1 MSGGSATI
9 WSREDAVRISEFL
22 RRVAPDFA
30 DSIQVVV
37 EAERDDLVNLRLDF
51 TKRDRVVR
59 TVRVVVV
66 KDEGGNI
73 VGTRPVEE
81 SGESGGEHSLTSS
94 KIYSLATLR
103 DRLTILNLHYSNS
116 LSTLAKRLMGL
127 EVFSTMPLPGVREAN
142 QVFNQVFHESP
153 LTLFPYGYFDEKTGE
168 YVITRPDTPTPWI
181 NYIGQGSYGGIV
193 SNTGGGYSFDRD
205 PRSRRVTRY
214 RYNSIPT
221 DQPGHY
227 IYLRDE
233 DTREFWSPTWQP
245 VKKELEWYECRHGAG
260 YTRIS
265 SRYRGIGASILYFVP
280 PNPPHAEC
288 PLELHVLRLKNK
300 SESVKRLRVWTY
312 EELSYWDA
320 PMDLTNMDWGQQIV
334 SSSYRNGIILTGVQ
348 FRPTKTFFASNIPP
362 EGYDTCREV
371 FIGAYNDL
379 SKPQAVVNGRSGY
392 SRASRGNNIA
402 SLNHFLELK
411 PGEEKVIVY
420 MLGITDNPSLIP
432 KTVEYYSN
440 VENVKK
446 AFEELC
452 RNWNEYLS
460 KLVVETPD
468 REMNAM
474 INFWNAIQC
483 RANLY
488 WSRFVSLYDTGLG
501 RGMGTRDSAQDT
513 LGTVH
518 NDPHHAR
525 AVLKMLWRLQ
535 FKDGHTWHQVFPLT
549 GEGGPGLAA
558 ESPEKPQ
565 WFSDDHLWLIMAT
578 CNYLRETGD
587 FKLLDEK
594 LPYQDDKKEETVWEH
609 MMKAVEFTLKKRGA
623 HGLPLIGFADW
634 DDTMNLDHGSEKAES
649 IWTGMLFCRVMLDLA
664 DLCRT
669 RGDSGRARDF
679 EKLHRTMAETIE
691 KVAWD
696 GEWYARAYDDEGR
709 PVGVK
714 NEKYHWISLIP
725 QAWAAIA
732 ELGNYERARKALY
745 SAIKMLNTPLGL
757 RLMRDPFNSKK
768 ADEDSLDYEN
778 LRRFG
783 GTATYP
789 PGLKENGGI
798 FNHANTW
805 AIIAAAKLG
814 LGDLA
819 YMLYRQMLPLVRRDM
834 DTLKT
839 EPYVYSQNVAAP
851 EHPEYGRAR
860 NSWLTG
866 TASWIY
872 VAATQW
878 ILGIRPTFEGLK
890 VTPCIPESW
899 SGFKARRVFQGV
911 TYNIVVKRV
920 GKGNRVLLK
929 VDGKPV
935 SGDTVPFPPGG
946 VTNVSIE
953 ISLGE

>member
-1 MSGGSATI
+1 MSEGLAVV
-9 WSREDAVRISEFL
+9 WSREDALRVSEFL
-22 RRVAPDFA
+22 KRAAPDFSDNA
-30 DSIQVVV
+30 QAIV
-37 EAERDDLVNLRLDF
+37 EADRGDTAVLRVDF
-51 TKRDRVVR
+51 FKKDRIVRTARVVMVRDRS
-59 TVRVVVV
+59 
-66 KDEGGNI
+66 GNI
-73 VGTRPVEE
+73 VRVRPAEE
-81 SGESGGEHSLTSS
+81 TTGSREEYSKGSS
-94 KIYSLATLR
+94 KVLSLATLE
-103 DRLTILNLHYSNS
+103 DRLRVLNWHHSNS
-116 LSTLAKRLMGL
+116 FSTIAKRLVGL
-127 EVFSTMPLPGVREAN
+127 EVFSILPFPGIQEAN
-142 QVFNQVFHESP
+142 KVFNKVFYESP
-153 LTLFPYGYFDEKTGE
+153 LTLLPYGYFDRRTGE
-168 YVITRPDTPTPWI
+168 YVVTRPDTPTPWI
-181 NYIGQGSYGGIV
+181 NYIGQGGYGGIV

-205 PRSRRVTRY
+205 PRNRRVTRY
-214 RYNSIPT
+214 RYNSIPA

-245 VKKELEWYECRHGAG
+245 VKKELEWYECRHGPG

-265 SRYRGIGASILYFVP
+265 SRYRGIEASVLYFVP
-280 PNPPHAEC
+280 PNPPHGEC
-288 PLELHVLRLKNK
+288 PVELHVLRLRNK
-300 SESVKRLRVWTY
+300 SENVRRLRVWTY

-320 PMDLTNMDWGQQIV
+320 YMDQTNLDWGQQIV
-334 SSSYRNGIILTGVQ
+334 SSSYRNGIIVTGVQ
-348 FRPTKTFFASNIPP
+348 FRPTKIFFASSIPP
-362 EGYDTCREV
+362 DGYDTSREV

-379 SKPQAVVNGRSGY
+379 SKPEVVVNGRSGF
-392 SRASRGNNIA
+392 SKASRGNNIA
-402 SLNHFLELK
+402 SLSHFIELK

-420 MLGITDNPSLIP
+420 VLGITDNPSLIP

-440 VENVKK
+440 AENVKN

-452 RNWNEYLS
+452 RNWNEYLG
-460 KLVVETPD
+460 KLTVETPD
-468 REMNAM
+468 EDMNAM

-483 RANLY
+483 RANLF

-518 NDPHHAR
+518 NDPHHAQSI
-525 AVLKMLWRLQ
+525 LKMLWRLQ

-549 GEGGPGLAA
+549 GEGGPGHAA

-565 WFSDDHLWLIMAT
+565 WFSDDHLWLIIAT

-594 LPYQDDKKEETVWEH
+594 LPYQDDKKEETIWEH
-609 MMKAVEFTLKKRGA
+609 MMRAVEFTLRKRGA

-649 IWTGMLFCRVMLDLA
+649 VWTGMLFCRAMLDLA
-664 DLCRT
+664 DLCRA
-669 RGDSGRARDF
+669 RGDSKKARDF
-679 EKLHRTMAETIE
+679 EKLHRDMADTINR
-691 KVAWD
+691 VAWD
-696 GEWYARAYDDEGR
+696 GEWYARAYDDEGK
-709 PVGVK
+709 PVGIK
-714 NEKYHWISLIP
+714 GEKYHWISLIP

-732 ELGNYERARKALY
+732 ELGDHEKALKALE
-745 SAIKMLNTPLGL
+745 SAIRMLNTPLGI

-768 ADEDSLDYEN
+768 TDEDSVDSEN

-783 GTATYP
+783 GTVTYP

-805 AIIAAAKLG
+805 AIVAAAKLG

-819 YMLYRQMLPLVRRDM
+819 YRLYRQILPLARRDM

-866 TASWIY
+866 TASWAY

-890 VTPCIPESW
+890 IAPCIPESW
-899 SGFKARRVFQGV
+899 GGFKAKRVFRGV
-911 TYNIVVKRV
+911 TYNITVKRV
-920 GKGNRVLLK
+920 GKGNRVSLK
-929 VDGKPV
+929 VDGKPAP
-935 SGDTVPFPPGG
+935 GDVVLFPPSG
-946 VTNVSIE
+946 VTSVNVE
-953 ISLGE
+953 VDLGE

>member
-1 MSGGSATI
+1 MSEGPAVV
-9 WSREDAVRISEFL
+9 WSREDALRVSEFL
-22 RRVAPDFA
+22 KRVAPDFSDNA
-30 DSIQVVV
+30 QAIV
-37 EAERDDLVNLRLDF
+37 EADRGDTAVLRVDF
-51 TKRDRVVR
+51 FKKNRVVR

-66 KDEGGNI
+66 RDRSGNL
-73 VGTRPVEE
+73 VRVRPAEE
-81 SGESGGEHSLTSS
+81 TTGSREEYSKGSS
-94 KIYSLATLR
+94 KVLSLATLE
-103 DRLTILNLHYSNS
+103 DRLRVLNWHHSNS
-116 LSTLAKRLMGL
+116 LSTIAKRLVGL
-127 EVFSTMPLPGVREAN
+127 EVFSLLPFPGVQEAN
-142 QVFNQVFHESP
+142 KVFNNVFYESP
-153 LTLFPYGYFDEKTGE
+153 ITLLPYGYFDKRTGE

-181 NYIGQGSYGGIV
+181 NYIGQGGYGGIV

-205 PRSRRVTRY
+205 PRNRRVTRY
-214 RYNSIPT
+214 RYNSIPV

-227 IYLRDE
+227 VYLRDE

-245 VKKELEWYECRHGAG
+245 VKKELEWYECRHGPG

-265 SRYRGIGASILYFVP
+265 SRYRGIEASILYFVP

-288 PLELHVLRLKNK
+288 PVELHVLRLRNK
-300 SESVKRLRVWTY
+300 SENVRRLKVWTY

-320 PMDLTNMDWGQQIV
+320 YMDQTNLDWGQQIV
-334 SSSYRNGIILTGVQ
+334 SSSYRNGIIVTGVQ
-348 FRPTKTFFASNIPP
+348 FRPTKTFFASSIPP
-362 EGYDTCREV
+362 DGYDTSREV
-371 FIGAYNDL
+371 FVGAYNDL
-379 SKPQAVVNGRSGY
+379 SKPEVVVNGRSGF
-392 SRASRGNNIA
+392 SKASRGNNIA
-402 SLNHFLELK
+402 SLSHFIELK
-411 PGEEKVIVY
+411 PGEEKIIVY
-420 MLGITDNPSLIP
+420 VLGITDNPSLIP

-440 VENVKK
+440 AENVKN

-452 RNWNEYLS
+452 RNWNEYLG
-460 KLVVETPD
+460 KLTVETPD
-468 REMNAM
+468 QDMNAM

-483 RANLY
+483 RANLF

-518 NDPHHAR
+518 NDPQHAQS
-525 AVLKMLWRLQ
+525 VLKMLWKLQ

-549 GEGGPGLAA
+549 GEGGPGHAA

-565 WFSDDHLWLIMAT
+565 WFSDDHLWLIIAT

-594 LPYQDDKKEETVWEH
+594 LPYQDDKKEETIWEH
-609 MMKAVEFTLKKRGA
+609 MMRAVEFTLRKRGA

-634 DDTMNLDHGSEKAES
+634 DDTMNLDHGLEKAES
-649 IWTGMLFCRVMLDLA
+649 VWTGMLFCRAMLDLA
-664 DLCRT
+664 DLCRA
-669 RGDSGRARDF
+669 RGDSKKARDF
-679 EKLHRTMAETIE
+679 EKFHRDMADTINR
-691 KVAWD
+691 VAWD
-696 GEWYARAYDDEGR
+696 GEWYARAYDDEGK

-714 NEKYHWISLIP
+714 GEKYHWISLIP

-732 ELGNYERARKALY
+732 ELGDYEKALKALE
-745 SAIKMLNTPLGL
+745 SAIRMLNTPLGI

-768 ADEDSLDYEN
+768 TDEDSVDSEN

-783 GTATYP
+783 GTVTYP

-805 AIIAAAKLG
+805 AIVAAAKLG

-819 YMLYRQMLPLVRRDM
+819 YRLYRQILPLARRDM

-866 TASWIY
+866 TASWAY

-890 VTPCIPESW
+890 IAPCIPESW
-899 SGFKARRVFQGV
+899 SGFKAKRVFRGV

-920 GKGNRVLLK
+920 GKGNKVSLK
-929 VDGKPV
+929 VDGKPAP
-935 SGDTVPFPPGG
+935 GDVVPFQPSG
-946 VTNVSIE
+946 VTSVNVE
-953 ISLGE
+953 VDLGE

>member
-1 MSGGSATI
+1 MSGVSAI
-9 WSREDAVRISEFL
+9 VWSKEDALRVSEFL
-22 RRVAPDFA
+22 RRAAPDFA
-30 DSIQVVV
+30 DGAQAIV
-37 EAERDDLVNLRLDF
+37 ETDRGDTVNLKVDF
-51 TKRDRVVR
+51 FKKDRIIR
-59 TVRVVVV
+59 TVRVVAVR
-66 KDEGGNI
+66 DRSGNI
-73 VGTRPVEE
+73 VRVKPTEE
-81 SGESGGEHSLTSS
+81 MAGSKEELSKSSS
-94 KIYSLATLR
+94 KVLSLATLE
-103 DRLTILNLHYSNS
+103 DRLRILNWHYSSS
-116 LSTLAKRLMGL
+116 LSTIAKRLVGL
-127 EVFSTMPLPGVREAN
+127 EVFSTLPFPGVQEAN
-142 QVFNQVFHESP
+142 RVFNHIFYESP
-153 LTLFPYGYFDEKTGE
+153 LTLLPYGYFDNRTGE
-168 YVITRPDTPTPWI
+168 YVITRPDTPSPWI
-181 NYIGQGSYGGIV
+181 NYIGQGGYGGIV

-205 PRSRRVTRY
+205 PRNRRVTRY
-214 RYNSIPT
+214 RYNSVPV

-227 IYLRDE
+227 VYLRDE

-245 VKKELEWYECRHGAG
+245 VKRELEWYECRHGPG

-265 SRYRGIGASILYFVP
+265 SRYRNIEASILYFVP
-280 PNPPHAEC
+280 PNPPYGEC
-288 PLELHVLRLKNK
+288 PVELHVLRLRNR
-300 SESVKRLRVWTY
+300 SGNVRRIRVWTY
-312 EELSYWDA
+312 EEFSYWDA
-320 PMDLTNMDWGQQIV
+320 HIDQTNLDWGQQIV
-334 SSSYRNGIILTGVQ
+334 SSSYRNGVILTGVQ

-362 EGYDTCREV
+362 DGYDTSREV
-371 FIGAYNDL
+371 FVGAYNDL
-379 SKPQAVVNGRSGY
+379 SKPEVVVNGRSGF
-392 SRASRGNNIA
+392 SKASRGNNIA
-402 SLNHFLELK
+402 SLSHFIELK

-420 MLGITDNPSLIP
+420 ILGITDNPSLIP

-440 VENVKK
+440 AENVKN

-452 RNWNEYLS
+452 RNWSEYLG
-460 KLVVETPD
+460 KLTVETPD
-468 REMNAM
+468 ENINAM

-518 NDPHHAR
+518 NDSQHAQR
-525 AVLKMLWRLQ
+525 VLKMLWKLQ

-549 GEGGPGLAA
+549 GEGGPGHAA

-565 WFSDDHLWLIMAT
+565 WFSDDHLWLIIAT
-578 CNYLRETGD
+578 CNYIRETGD

-594 LPYQDDKKEETVWEH
+594 LPYQDDKKEETIWEH
-609 MMKAVEFTLKKRGA
+609 VMRAVEFTLKKRGS

-649 IWTGMLFCRVMLDLA
+649 VWTGMLFCRAMLDLA
-664 DLCRT
+664 DLCRA
-669 RGDSGRARDF
+669 RGDLKKARDF
-679 EKLHRTMAETIE
+679 EKLHRDMADIINR
-691 KVAWD
+691 VAWD
-696 GEWYARAYDDEGR
+696 GEWYARAYDDEGK

-714 NEKYHWISLIP
+714 GETYHWISLIP

-732 ELGNYERARKALY
+732 ELGDYEKALKALE
-745 SAIKMLNTPLGL
+745 STIKMLNTPLGI

-768 ADEDSLDYEN
+768 TDEDSVDSEN

-783 GTATYP
+783 GTVTYP

-805 AIIAAAKLG
+805 AIVAAAKLG

-819 YMLYRQMLPLVRRDM
+819 YRLYRQILPLARRDM

-866 TASWIY
+866 TASWAY

-890 VTPCIPESW
+890 IAPCIPEFW
-899 SGFKARRVFQGV
+899 SGFKAKRVFRGV
-911 TYNIVVKRV
+911 TYHITVKRV
-920 GKGNRVLLK
+920 GKGNKVSLRVE
-929 VDGKPV
+929 GKTIP
-935 SGDTVPFPPGG
+935 GDVVPFPPSG
-946 VTNVSIE
+946 VTSVNVE
-953 ISLGE
+953 IDLGE

>member
-1 MSGGSATI
+1 MSGVSAI
-9 WSREDAVRISEFL
+9 VWSREDALKVSEFL
-22 RRVAPDFA
+22 KRVAPDFA
-30 DSIQVVV
+30 DGAQAIV
-37 EAERDDLVNLRLDF
+37 ETDHGDTVHLRVDF
-51 TKRDRVVR
+51 FKKDKTIR
-59 TVRVVVV
+59 TVRVVAVRD
-66 KDEGGNI
+66 KSGNI
-73 VGTRPVEE
+73 IRIRPAEVAGHREE
-81 SGESGGEHSLTSS
+81 YSKSS
-94 KIYSLATLR
+94 KFLSLETLE
-103 DRLTILNLHYSNS
+103 DRLRILNWHYSNS
-116 LSTLAKRLMGL
+116 LSTIAKRLVGL
-127 EVFSTMPLPGVREAN
+127 EVFSILPFPGVQEAN
-142 QVFNQVFHESP
+142 KVFNNVFYEAP
-153 LTLFPYGYFDEKTGE
+153 LTLFPYGYFDKRTGE

-181 NYIGQGSYGGIV
+181 NYIGQGGYGGIV

-205 PRSRRVTRY
+205 PRNRRVTRY
-214 RYNSIPT
+214 RYNSVPV

-233 DTREFWSPTWQP
+233 DTKEFWSPTWQP
-245 VKKELEWYECRHGAG
+245 VRRELEWYECRHGPG

-265 SRYRGIGASILYFVP
+265 SRYRGIEASVLYFVP
-280 PNPPHAEC
+280 PNPPYGEC
-288 PLELHVLRLKNK
+288 PIELHVLRLRNK
-300 SESVKRLRVWTY
+300 SENVRRLRVWTY

-320 PMDLTNMDWGQQIV
+320 YMDQTNLDWGQQIV

-362 EGYDTCREV
+362 DGYDTSREV
-371 FIGAYNDL
+371 FVGVYNDL
-379 SKPQAVVNGRSGY
+379 SKPEAVVNGRSGC

-402 SLNHFLELK
+402 SLSHLVELK

-420 MLGITDNPSLIP
+420 ILGITDNPSLIP
-432 KTVEYYSN
+432 KTVEYYN
-440 VENVKK
+440 NAENVKN

-452 RNWNEYLS
+452 RNWNEYLG
-460 KLVVETPD
+460 KLTVETPD
-468 REMNAM
+468 EDMNAM

-513 LGTVH
+513 FGTVH
-518 NDPHHAR
+518 NDPQHAQK
-525 AVLKMLWRLQ
+525 VLKMLWRLQ

-549 GEGGPGLAA
+549 GEGGPGHAA

-594 LPYQDDKKEETVWEH
+594 IPYQDGEKEETVWEH
-609 MMKAVEFTLKKRGA
+609 MMRAVEFTLRKRGS

-649 IWTGMLFCRVMLDLA
+649 VWTGMLFCRIMLDLA
-664 DLCRT
+664 DLCKA
-669 RGDSGRARDF
+669 RGDSKKAKEF
-679 EKLHRTMAETIE
+679 EKIHREMAETINR
-691 KVAWD
+691 VAWD

-714 NEKYHWISLIP
+714 GEKYHWINLIP
-725 QAWAAIA
+725 QAWSAIA
-732 ELGNYERARKALY
+732 ELGDYEKALKALE
-745 SAIKMLNTPLGL
+745 SAIRMLNTPLGI

-768 ADEDSLDYEN
+768 TDEDSVDLEN
-778 LRRFG
+778 LKRFG
-783 GTATYP
+783 GTVTYP

-805 AIIAAAKLG
+805 AIVAAAKLG

-819 YMLYRQMLPLVRRDM
+819 YRLYRQILPLARRDM

-866 TASWIY
+866 TASWAY

-878 ILGIRPTFEGLK
+878 ILGMRPTFEGLK
-890 VTPCIPESW
+890 IAPCIPEFW
-899 SGFKARRVFQGV
+899 SGFKAKRVFRNV
-911 TYNIVVKRV
+911 TYNLVVKRV
-920 GKGNRVLLK
+920 GKGNKVSLR

-935 SGDTVPFPPGG
+935 PGDVVPFPPSG
-946 VTNVSIE
+946 VTSVNVE
-953 ISLGE
+953 VNLGE

>member
-1 MSGGSATI
+1 MSKILATVL
-9 WSREDAVRISEFL
+9 SREDSLRISEFL
-22 RRVAPDFA
+22 KHVAPDFA
-30 DSIQVVV
+30 DNVQALI
-37 EAERDDLVNLRLDF
+37 EADYGDRLVLQINF
-51 TKRDRVVR
+51 IKKNKIVR
-59 TVRVVVV
+59 TVRIIAVR
-66 KDEGGNI
+66 DAGGNLI
-73 VGTRPVEE
+73 KIIPAEE
-81 SGESGGEHSLTSS
+81 VAKSKDDYSKALQKVSSLT
-94 KIYSLATLR
+94 TLE
-103 DRLTILNLHYSNS
+103 DRLRILNWHHNNS
-116 LSTLAKRLMGL
+116 PSTIVKRLIGL
-127 EVFSTMPLPGVREAN
+127 EVFSTIPLHEVLNAN
-142 QVFNQVFHESP
+142 RVFNQIFYESP
-153 LTLFPYGYFDEKTGE
+153 LTIFPYGYFDSKTGE

-181 NYIGQGSYGGIV
+181 NYIGQGGYGGII

-205 PRSRRVTRY
+205 PRNRRVTRY
-214 RYNSIPT
+214 RYNSIPE

-227 IYLRDE
+227 VYLRDE
-233 DTREFWSPTWQP
+233 DTGDFWSPTWQP
-245 VKKELEWYECRHGAG
+245 VKKNLEWYECRHGPG

-265 SRYRGIGASILYFVP
+265 SRYLGIRASILYFVP
-280 PNPPHAEC
+280 PNPPYKEC
-288 PLELHVLRLKNK
+288 PLELHVLRLRNE
-300 SESVKRLRVWTY
+300 SGSVKRLRIWTY
-312 EELSYWDA
+312 EELTYWDA

-334 SSSYRNGIILTGVQ
+334 SSSYRDGIITTGVQ
-348 FRPTKTFFASNIPP
+348 FRPTKTFFASSIPP
-362 EGYDTCREV
+362 DGYDTNREV

-379 SKPQAVVNGRSGY
+379 SRPEVVVRGFSGY
-392 SRASRGNNIA
+392 SKASRGNNIA
-402 SLNHFLELK
+402 SLSHFLELK

-440 VENVKK
+440 IENVKK

-460 KLVVETPD
+460 KLTVETPD
-468 REMNAM
+468 EDMNAM
-474 INFWNAIQC
+474 VNFWNPIQC

-488 WSRFVSLYDTGLG
+488 WSRFVSLYDTGLS

-518 NDPHHAR
+518 NDPQHAQR
-525 AVLKMLWRLQ
+525 ILKMLWKLQ
-535 FKDGHTWHQVFPLT
+535 FKDGHTWHQFFPLT

-558 ESPEKPQ
+558 EAPEKPQ
-565 WFSDDHLWLIMAT
+565 WFSDDHLWLVMAT
-578 CNYLRETGD
+578 CNYIRETGD
-587 FKLLDEK
+587 FSFLEEK
-594 LPYQDDKKEETVWEH
+594 IPYQDDKKEETIWEH
-609 MMKAVEFTLKKRGA
+609 MMRAVEFTLKKRGA
-623 HGLPLIGFADW
+623 HGLPLLGFADW

-649 IWTGMLFCRVMLDLA
+649 VWTGMLFCRVMLDLA
-664 DLCRT
+664 ELCKA
-669 RGDSGRARDF
+669 RGDSKKAKEF
-679 EKLHRTMAETIE
+679 EKLHREMAEIIN

-696 GEWYARAYDDEGR
+696 GEWYARAYDDEGK

-714 NEKYHWISLIP
+714 GEKYHWINLIP
-725 QAWAAIA
+725 QAWAALA
-732 ELGNYERARKALY
+732 ELGDREKALKALE
-745 SAIKMLNTPLGL
+745 SAVKMLNTPLGM

-768 ADEDSLDYEN
+768 KEEDYVDLEN

-783 GTATYP
+783 GTVTYP

-805 AIIAAAKLG
+805 AIVAAAKLG

-819 YMLYRQMLPLVRRDM
+819 YRLYRQILPLARRDM

-866 TASWIY
+866 TASWAY

-890 VTPCIPESW
+890 IAPCIPESW
-899 SGFKARRVFQGV
+899 SGFKAKRVFRGV

-920 GKGNRVLLK
+920 GKGNKASLK
-929 VDGKPV
+929 VDGKAI
-935 SGDTVPFPPGG
+935 SGDVVPLPPSE
-946 VTNVSIE
+946 VRSVNVE
-953 ISLGE
+953 VSLGE

>member
-1 MSGGSATI
+1 MSGVSAI
-9 WSREDAVRISEFL
+9 VWSREDALKVSEFL
-22 RRVAPDFA
+22 KRVTPDFA
-30 DSIQVVV
+30 DVAQAIV
-37 EAERDDLVNLRLDF
+37 ETDRGDTVHLRVDF
-51 TKRDRVVR
+51 FKKDRIIR
-59 TVRVVVV
+59 TVRVVAVR
-66 KDEGGNI
+66 DTSGNI
-73 VGTRPVEE
+73 IRTRPAEE
-81 SGESGGEHSLTSS
+81 VAGSREEYSKSSS
-94 KIYSLATLR
+94 KILSLATLE
-103 DRLTILNLHYSNS
+103 DRLRILNWHYSNS
-116 LSTLAKRLMGL
+116 LSTIAKRLVGL
-127 EVFSTMPLPGVREAN
+127 EVFSILPLPGVQEAN
-142 QVFNQVFHESP
+142 KVFNQVFYEAP
-153 LTLFPYGYFDEKTGE
+153 LTLFPYGYFDKRTGE

-181 NYIGQGSYGGIV
+181 NYIGQGGYGGIV

-205 PRSRRVTRY
+205 PRNRRVTRY
-214 RYNSIPT
+214 RYNSVPA

-227 IYLRDE
+227 VYLRDE

-245 VKKELEWYECRHGAG
+245 VRRELEWYECRHGPG

-265 SRYRGIGASILYFVP
+265 SRYRGIEASILYFVP
-280 PNPPHAEC
+280 PNPPYEEC
-288 PLELHVLRLKNK
+288 PIELHVLRLRNK
-300 SESVKRLRVWTY
+300 SENIRMLRVWTY

-320 PMDLTNMDWGQQIV
+320 YMDQTNLDWGQQIV
-334 SSSYRNGIILTGVQ
+334 SSSYRNGIIVTGVQ

-362 EGYDTCREV
+362 DGYDTSREV
-371 FIGAYNDL
+371 FIGSYNDL
-379 SKPQAVVNGRSGY
+379 SKPEVVVSGRSGF
-392 SRASRGNNIA
+392 SNASRGNNIA
-402 SLNHFLELK
+402 SLSHLVELK

-440 VENVKK
+440 AENVKN

-452 RNWNEYLS
+452 RNWNEYLG
-460 KLVVETPD
+460 KLTVETPD
-468 REMNAM
+468 EDMNAM

-483 RANLY
+483 RANLF

-518 NDPHHAR
+518 NDPQHAQR
-525 AVLKMLWRLQ
+525 VLKMLWKLQ

-549 GEGGPGLAA
+549 GEGGPGHAA

-565 WFSDDHLWLIMAT
+565 WFSDDHLWLIIAT

-587 FKLLDEK
+587 FKLLDER
-594 LPYQDDKKEETVWEH
+594 LPYQDDKKEETIWEH
-609 MMKAVEFTLKKRGA
+609 MMKAVEFTLRKRGS

-649 IWTGMLFCRVMLDLA
+649 VWTGMLFCRAMLDLA
-664 DLCRT
+664 DLCRA
-669 RGDSGRARDF
+669 RGDSKKARDF
-679 EKLHRTMAETIE
+679 EKLHRDMADTIN
-691 KVAWD
+691 KVAWN
-696 GEWYARAYDDEGR
+696 GEWYARAYDDEGK

-714 NEKYHWISLIP
+714 GEKYHWISLIP

-732 ELGNYERARKALY
+732 ELGDYEKALKALE
-745 SAIKMLNTPLGL
+745 SAIKMLNTPLGI

-768 ADEDSLDYEN
+768 ADEDSVDSEN

-783 GTATYP
+783 GTVTYP

-805 AIIAAAKLG
+805 MIVAAAKLG

-819 YMLYRQMLPLVRRDM
+819 YRLYRQILPLARKDM

-866 TASWIY
+866 TASWAY

-890 VTPCIPESW
+890 IAPCIPEFW
-899 SGFKARRVFQGV
+899 SGFKAKRVFRGV
-911 TYNIVVKRV
+911 TYHITVKRV
-920 GKGNRVLLK
+920 GKGNKVSLRVE
-929 VDGKPV
+929 GKTIP
-935 SGDTVPFPPGG
+935 GDVVPFPPSG
-946 VTNVSIE
+946 VTSVNVE
-953 ISLGE
+953 IDLGE